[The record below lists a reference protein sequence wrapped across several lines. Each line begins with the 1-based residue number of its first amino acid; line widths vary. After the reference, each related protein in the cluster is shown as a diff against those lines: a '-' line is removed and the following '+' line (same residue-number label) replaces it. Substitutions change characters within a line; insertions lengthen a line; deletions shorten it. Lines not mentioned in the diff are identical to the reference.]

1 MITIRP
7 DAPERFTEMRT
18 LIVMIRDAKAD
29 EIRKQHIDR
38 LERIIDMLASSVED
52 YEPDDPD
59 MFSDG

>member
-7 DAPERFTEMRT
+7 DAPERFTEMQS

-38 LERIIDMLASSVED
+38 LERVIDMLASSVED
-52 YEPDDPD
+52 YKLDFADPD
-59 MFSDG
+59 R

>member
-7 DAPERFTEMRT
+7 DAPERFTEMQS
-18 LIVMIRDAKAD
+18 LIVMIRSAKAD

-52 YEPDDPD
+52 REL
-59 MFSDG
+59 